1 MKFDKFVTKVKK
13 NWIITVAV
21 LVVLIIIIVGTILY
35 LNKSEDISTIRKSV
49 VKINVYDDSGEVI
62 QTGSGLIVFDKNIL
76 VTNAHVITGGTT
88 ADSISESD
96 EKIYIDGAIYYNQ
109 DEDIA
114 ILKLNNQNSIK
125 PLKISTKYKVGDKVV
140 AIGSPLGIKNSVSD
154 GMISNILDNKTIQHS
169 APISP
174 GSSGGALFN
183 SKGRVIG
190 INTATITSGQNINL
204 AIPIQK
210 VKLAYNE
217 SKNNKIKTVKNVQY
231 LSDERLNENVKSVML
246 NNNAGKELVELFD
259 KYKSSDL
266 KVYFEDFGDLNN
278 YNKEYYLY
286 KLSKEG
292 YVTDWIKGTVSNEFD
307 DNDKLVE
314 SKIAL
319 LEITEVSDNSE
330 DLISYIESQYSNDI
344 KSEYAELLKN
354 SNFSAMKGSCDPET
368 HECRPAREITGKFSN
383 DYINAYRNSTI
394 SHYGNYVY
402 AIVSK
407 DDTVVKQIERIIK
420 NLP

>member
-49 VKINVYDDSGEVI
+49 VKINVYDDLGEVI

-88 ADSISESD
+88 ADAISESD

-231 LSDERLNENVKSVML
+231 LSDEKLNENVKSVML

-292 YVTDWIKGTVSNEFD
+292 YVTDWIRGTVSNEFD

-319 LEITEVSDNSE
+319 LEITKVSDNSE

-354 SNFSAMKGSCDPET
+354 PNFSAMKGSCDPET
-368 HECRPAREITGKFSN
+368 RECRPAREITGKFSN
-383 DYINAYRNSTI
+383 DYIKAYRNPTI

-402 AIVSK
+402 LIISK
-407 DDTVVKQIERIIK
+407 DDTIVKQIEKIIK